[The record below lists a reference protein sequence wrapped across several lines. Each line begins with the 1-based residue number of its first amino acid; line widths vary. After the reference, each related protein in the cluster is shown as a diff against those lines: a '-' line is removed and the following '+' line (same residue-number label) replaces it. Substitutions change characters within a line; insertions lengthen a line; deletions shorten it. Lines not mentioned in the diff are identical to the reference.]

1 MYYYRGNMNIPII
14 HPDGTFQPDIAFRN
28 NFNRVAFYASYPVA
42 KRLTLLG
49 GALRGRDDIA
59 TGGRFSSFGAYTEA
73 AVPVINELTHAGIRF
88 DYFDPARIKSRNE
101 VYGVTTYLNLWVRSQ
116 FRFVTEYQRRERRQ
130 SPAPNKK
137 DNLFQVR
144 LIFIK

>member
-1 MYYYRGNMNIPII
+1 
-14 HPDGTFQPDIAFRN
+14 
-28 NFNRVAFYASYPVA
+28 
-42 KRLTLLG
+42 
-49 GALRGRDDIA
+49 
-59 TGGRFSSFGAYTEA
+59 
-73 AVPVINELTHAGIRF
+73 VPVINELTHAGVRL

-130 SPAPNKK
+130 APAPNKPAPNKK